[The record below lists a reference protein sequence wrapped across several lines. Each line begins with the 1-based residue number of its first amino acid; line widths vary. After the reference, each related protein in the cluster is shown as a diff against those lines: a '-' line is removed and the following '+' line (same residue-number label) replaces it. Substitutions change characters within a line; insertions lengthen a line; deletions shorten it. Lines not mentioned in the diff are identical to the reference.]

1 MFKSLKIGW
10 EATNIGERIE
20 TSTGYIVDSLILEG
34 VHMKTHDTI
43 FIFSQIYSMVTHNMY
58 GKLLIEKGQSFID
71 KLDVRLKFDEKK
83 WLTKVLQIP
92 MDITSVSSI
101 NVFFDKE
108 LDEFRDKW
116 LQGYMD
122 SRKEDPNA
130 MAGVHTYGCI
140 YKYLRKKS
148 QDEGEQPFEDDN
160 AKLAIHLSNLNELT
174 KL

>member
-10 EATNIGERIE
+10 AATNIGERIE
-20 TSTGYIVDSLILEG
+20 TSTGYIVDSLILDD

-43 FIFSQIYSMVTHNMY
+43 YIFSQIYSMVTHNMY

-71 KLDVRLKFDEKK
+71 ELDIRLKFDEKN

-101 NVFFDKE
+101 DVFFEKE

-116 LQGYMD
+116 LQLYMK

-130 MAGVHTYGCI
+130 MAGVHTYDCI
-140 YKYLRKKS
+140 CKYLLKKS
-148 QDEGEQPFEDDN
+148 QDEGEQPFQDDN
-160 AKLAIHLSNLNELT
+160 AKLASHLNTLDELT
-174 KL
+174 KD

>member
-10 EATNIGERIE
+10 IATDIGERIE
-20 TSTGYIVDSLILEG
+20 TSTGYIVDSLILDD

-43 FIFSQIYSMVTHNMY
+43 YIFSQIYSMVTHNMY

-71 KLDVRLKFDEKK
+71 ELDVRLKFDEKN

-101 NVFFDKE
+101 DVFFEKE

-116 LQGYMD
+116 LQGYMN

-130 MAGVHTYGCI
+130 MAGVYTYECI
-140 YKYLRKKS
+140 CKYLLKKS
-148 QDEGEQPFEDDN
+148 QDEDERPFQDN
-160 AKLAIHLSNLNELT
+160 NAQLASHLNTLDELT
-174 KL
+174 KN

>member
-20 TSTGYIVDSLILEG
+20 TSTGYIIDSLILEG
-34 VHMKTHDTI
+34 VHIKTHDTI

-58 GKLLIEKGQSFID
+58 GKLLIEKGQRFINE
-71 KLDVRLKFDEKK
+71 LDVRLKFDEKK

-101 NVFFDKE
+101 DVFFEKE

-116 LQGYMD
+116 LQEYMN

-130 MAGVHTYGCI
+130 MAGTYTHRCI
-140 YKYLRKKS
+140 SLYIMKKFPIES
-148 QDEGEQPFEDDN
+148 ATMNGVNQILES
-160 AKLAIHLSNLNELT
+160 HLDTLDELT
-174 KL
+174 KH